1 VLHAQRKNPRLPDNH
16 TAKIPD
22 TSNGMHF
29 STGRLWKIPH
39 LRWWIAGL
47 AFVSTVIN
55 YIDRQTLSILAPRI
69 TRELHMS
76 EQQYG
81 FIVQAFLVAYTIMYL
96 VSGIIIDRWGVK
108 WTLAIATAWWS
119 IAEMLHGLVH
129 SPFSLGICRML
140 LGTGESAN
148 FIAVGKISADW
159 YPPKDRGTMNGL
171 VQAAAVVGA
180 VLASPVALWLMFRWS
195 WRVAFIATGGIGF
208 LWVAVWW
215 WMYDTPEESSHLTE
229 NERRLILS
237 GEKSTTSIAGRTEH
251 VRYWDLLKMRTT
263 MGLLVARIFS
273 DPAWWFYLFWL
284 PKYLTEGRS
293 LTMKQMGYV
302 VWIPYLA
309 SDIGSIVGGWTSGKL
324 IERGWNVLQ
333 ARRFLMLISALLMP
347 VGVFAGFVASP
358 WVAVGIISMVLMA
371 HMCWKTNLATLS
383 VDLYPRPVV
392 GRIAGIVATG
402 SGIGG
407 ALFISIAGSVIARWS
422 YRPLFFVMGF
432 LHLIGFAIV
441 LWLVRELPAGA
452 PQLETKPSLG

>member
-1 VLHAQRKNPRLPDNH
+1 VLHAQRKNPQLPDNQI
-16 TAKIPD
+16 AKIPD

-47 AFVSTVIN
+47 VFVSTVIN

-69 TRELHMS
+69 THELHMS

-119 IAEMLHGLVH
+119 VAEMLHGLVH

-148 FIAVGKISADW
+148 FIAVGKISAEW

-180 VLASPVALWLMFRWS
+180 VLAAPVALWLMFRWS

-229 NERRLILS
+229 NERRLIVS
-237 GEKSTTSIAGRTEH
+237 SQKTATSIAGKTER
-251 VRYWDLLKMRTT
+251 VRYWDLLRMPTT

-309 SDIGSIVGGWTSGKL
+309 SDIGSIIGGWASGKL
-324 IERGWNVLQ
+324 IQRGWDVLK

-347 VGVFAGFVASP
+347 LGVFAGFVVSP
-358 WVAVGIISMVLMA
+358 WVAVGIISVVLMA
-371 HMCWKTNLATLS
+371 HMSWKTNLATLS
-383 VDLYPRPVV
+383 VDLYPRPVI
-392 GRIAGIVATG
+392 GRVAGIVATG

-441 LWLVRELPAGA
+441 LWLVREPQHETPA
-452 PQLETKPSLG
+452 LEIKPA

>member
-1 VLHAQRKNPRLPDNH
+1 MERN
-16 TAKIPD
+16 
-22 TSNGMHF
+22 
-29 STGRLWKIPH
+29 WKISN

-47 AFVSTVIN
+47 VFLSTVIN
-55 YIDRQTLSILAPRI
+55 YIDRQTLSILAPKI
-69 TRELHMS
+69 SGDLHMS
-76 EQQYG
+76 ERQYG
-81 FIVQAFLVAYTIMYL
+81 LVVQAFLVAYTVMYL
-96 VSGIIIDRWGVK
+96 VSGVIIDRWGVK
-108 WTLAIATAWWS
+108 RTFAVATIWWS
-119 IAEMLHGLVH
+119 IAEMFHALVH
-129 SPFSLGICRML
+129 TPFALGVCRLFLGI
-140 LGTGESAN
+140 GESAN
-148 FIAVGKISADW
+148 FIAAGKISAEW
-159 YPPKDRGTMNGL
+159 YPAKDRGTMNGL

-180 VLASPVALWLMFRWS
+180 VLTAPVALWLMFRWS

-208 LWVAVWW
+208 VWVAVWW

-229 NERRLILS
+229 NERRLIFS
-237 GEKSTTSIAGRTEH
+237 GEKTAISVAGKAER
-251 VRYWDLLKMRTT
+251 VRYWDLLKMPTT

-309 SDIGSIVGGWTSGKL
+309 SDIGSIVGGWASGKL
-324 IERGWNVLQ
+324 IQRGWDVLK

-347 VGVFAGFVASP
+347 LGVFAGFVVSP
-358 WVAVGIISMVLMA
+358 WVAVGIISVVLMA
-371 HMCWKTNLATLS
+371 HMSWKTNLATLS

-392 GRIAGIVATG
+392 GRVAGIVATG

-441 LWLVRELPAGA
+441 LWLVREPLDETPA
-452 PQLETKPSLG
+452 LEIKPA